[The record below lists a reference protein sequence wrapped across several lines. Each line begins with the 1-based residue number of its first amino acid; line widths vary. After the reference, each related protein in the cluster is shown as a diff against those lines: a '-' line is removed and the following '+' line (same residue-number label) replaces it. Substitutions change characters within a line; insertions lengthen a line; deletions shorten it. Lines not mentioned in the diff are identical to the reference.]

1 MIVLTNKRVLLQ
13 KNSKQMITKKD
24 IYTFTTYHLIK
35 SEDLNH
41 HGSLFAGRSA
51 EWFVEAGF
59 IAAAAE
65 LDPNNLICFK
75 IHGMTFRSPLRLGQ
89 TVCYT
94 SRFVYAGRT
103 SCVTNIEVN
112 VINDPTVLVSG
123 FITFV
128 HVNEHTVATPHY
140 LEMVPTNEY
149 EQDLQDKAK
158 DLKRKES

>member
-1 MIVLTNKRVLLQ
+1 MPI
-13 KNSKQMITKKD
+13 KKD

-41 HGSLFAGRSA
+41 HRSLFAGRSA

>member
-1 MIVLTNKRVLLQ
+1 
-13 KNSKQMITKKD
+13 MITKKD

-140 LEMVPTNEY
+140 LEMIPTNEY

>member
-1 MIVLTNKRVLLQ
+1 MIQ
-13 KNSKQMITKKD
+13 KKD

-41 HGSLFAGRSA
+41 HGSLYAGRSA

-59 IAAAAE
+59 IAVAAE
-65 LDPNNLICFK
+65 LNPFNIICYK
-75 IHGMTFRSPLRLGQ
+75 IHGMTFKSRLRLGQ

-103 SCVTNIEVN
+103 SGVANIEVN
-112 VINDPTVLVSG
+112 IINDPTVLVSG

-128 HVNEHTVATPHY
+128 HVNENTQSTPHN
-140 LEMVPTNEY
+140 LEMIANNEY
-149 EQDLQDKAK
+149 EQDLQNKAK
-158 DLKRKES
+158 ELRNQRD

>member
-1 MIVLTNKRVLLQ
+1 MLTNKRVLLQ
-13 KNSKQMITKKD
+13 KNSKQMIVKKD

-112 VINDPTVLVSG
+112 IMNDPTVLVSG

-128 HVNEHTVATPHY
+128 HVDANTVATPHN

-149 EQDLQDKAK
+149 EKELQDKAK
-158 DLKRKES
+158 ELKKTNS

>member
-1 MIVLTNKRVLLQ
+1 
-13 KNSKQMITKKD
+13 MITKKD

-128 HVNEHTVATPHY
+128 
-140 LEMVPTNEY
+140 
-149 EQDLQDKAK
+149 
-158 DLKRKES
+158 

>member
-1 MIVLTNKRVLLQ
+1 VIVLTNKRVLLQ

>member
-1 MIVLTNKRVLLQ
+1 
-13 KNSKQMITKKD
+13 MITKKD

>member
-1 MIVLTNKRVLLQ
+1 M
-13 KNSKQMITKKD
+13 
-24 IYTFTTYHLIK
+24 
-35 SEDLNH
+35 
-41 HGSLFAGRSA
+41 SA
-51 EWFVEAGF
+51 V
-59 IAAAAE
+59 
-65 LDPNNLICFK
+65 
-75 IHGMTFRSPLRLGQ
+75 
-89 TVCYT
+89 
-94 SRFVYAGRT
+94 SRFFYAGST

-112 VINDPTVLVSG
+112 VINDPTLLVSG